1 MKTIDVEREV
11 FTAMWLKW
19 LQSSVG
25 LDFTFL
31 MVGGS
36 DARSKSKSCLS
47 VCLELTQNL
56 DVRLQ
61 VEGDLRVEWQVAV
74 QKNGECL
81 LDPFLRLQQA

>member
-1 MKTIDVEREV
+1 MDDRLDEMKTIDVEREV

-25 LDFTFL
+25 HDSTFL

-47 VCLELTQNL
+47 VCLKLTQNL

-61 VEGDLRVEWQVAV
+61 VEGAKRVEIKIEVT
-74 QKNGECL
+74 
-81 LDPFLRLQQA
+81 F